1 MHTRKCACIH
11 TCVPPYTCTN
21 MYTYMAFPV
30 NTSRRSSLSL
40 SLSFSFSLSL
50 THAHA
55 HTHMHT
61 HTHAHA
67 HTHMHAHTHAHSH
80 THTCICVCLRV
91 YTHLYI
97 CHVPLVKSPSS
108 RIKCHPPQ
116 TSTLTHTRTLSLSHT
131 HTLTH
136 TLHTHTIGCASQGSH
151 ELADG
156 RISQKSALW
165 SFYLSNSVAN

>member
-11 TCVPPYTCTN
+11 TCVPPYTYTN

-30 NTSRRSSLSL
+30 YTSRRSSLSL
-40 SLSFSFSLSL
+40 SLAFSFSLS
-50 THAHA
+50 
-55 HTHMHT
+55 HTHTRT

-80 THTCICVCLRV
+80 THVCICVCLRV
-91 YTHLYI
+91 YTHLYM

-116 TSTLTHTRTLSLSHT
+116 TNTLTHTHALSLTHT

-136 TLHTHTIGCASQGSH
+136 TPLHTHTIGCASQGSH

-165 SFYLSNSVAN
+165 SFYSANSVAN